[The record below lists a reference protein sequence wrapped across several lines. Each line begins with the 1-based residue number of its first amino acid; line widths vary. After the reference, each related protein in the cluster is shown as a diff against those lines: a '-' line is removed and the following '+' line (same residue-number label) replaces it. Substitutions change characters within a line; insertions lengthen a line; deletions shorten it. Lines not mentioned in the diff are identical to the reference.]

1 MATARLLRTP
11 AGNFCSSRSPSFA
24 AAAERRTA
32 VRCFSLVA
40 PPCGGA
46 RSGFEEDDNRKRR
59 PEVVVKAASVAAAS
73 ERAIAAEPWINGAAV
88 GLASLTGNAVR
99 AALVFLRAAVKRR
112 PKKLNVQGL
121 IEKTIV
127 DCRFFTLFAVAG
139 SLLGSVLCFLEG
151 CFFVIESYM
160 EYFQSMSH
168 MSDQGHVVQLLVEGI
183 DMFLV
188 GTAML
193 IFGVSL
199 HVMFVGSQAKRERG
213 PWLSGSNLFGLYYLT
228 RVPAWAEAQ
237 SVSQA
242 KSRIGHAMMMILQVG
257 VLEKFKSVP
266 VLNCLD
272 LACFAGA
279 VLLSSA
285 CIFVLSRLSLDTS
298 SADGATEKNPL

>member
-1 MATARLLRTP
+1 MATARLLQTP
-11 AGNFCSSRSPSFA
+11 ARPFCSSGSPSFA
-24 AAAERRTA
+24 AAGRT
-32 VRCFSLVA
+32 VGCLNLVA
-40 PPCGGA
+40 PSGGE
-46 RSGFEEDDNRKRR
+46 RSGFEK
-59 PEVVVKAASVAAAS
+59 PKMVVKAAASAVAAESA
-73 ERAIAAEPWINGAAV
+73 RVITAEPWINGV
-88 GLASLTGNAVR
+88 GADLASFVGIAVS
-99 AALVFLRAAVKRR
+99 AALVVLRAAVKRR
-112 PKKLNVQGL
+112 PMKLNVQCL
-121 IEKTIV
+121 VEKAIV

-139 SLLGSVLCFLEG
+139 SLLGSVLCFVEG
-151 CFFVIESYM
+151 CVIVIESYV
-160 EYFQSMSH
+160 EYFQSMSR
-168 MSDQGHVVQLLVEGI
+168 MSDQGHVVLLLIEGL

-228 RVPAWAEAQ
+228 RLPAWAETQ

-257 VLEKFKSVP
+257 VLEKFKSIP
-266 VLNCLD
+266 VLTCLD

-285 CIFVLSRLSLDTS
+285 CIFLLSRLSLSSS
-298 SADGATEKNPL
+298 SADGVTEKTPL